1 MKKKILFMMMM
12 VLSGLNISA
21 SEPKKINDESPKS
34 SYTIEELE
42 ELPDYILIEIMNKL
56 DDKKLVEF
64 ALLSKRIKEVYDS
77 EAFEPELNF
86 RKARA
91 KQRKFFKGFIDRENV
106 LNLKD
111 KNIEEIYPGVF
122 AEGFEHVT
130 HLILSY
136 NKLSSLDKDTF
147 QGLDNLQGLY
157 LANNQLSSLD
167 KDAFQGL
174 DNLQELYLDNNQ
186 LSSLDKDT
194 FQGLDNLQRLYLDG
208 NELKEQEIEVIK
220 ARLPKLKKYEEV
232 EEIGE
237 IDW

>member
-220 ARLPKLKKYEEV
+220 ARLPKLKNEEV